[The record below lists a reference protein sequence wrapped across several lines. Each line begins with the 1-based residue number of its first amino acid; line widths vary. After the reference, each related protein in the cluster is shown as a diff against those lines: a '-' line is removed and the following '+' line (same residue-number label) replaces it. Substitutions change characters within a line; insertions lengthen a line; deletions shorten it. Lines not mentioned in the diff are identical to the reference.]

1 MAQTERAHP
10 LRIAFFGTP
19 KFAATV
25 LRHLVAFD
33 GAEVVAAVTQ
43 PDRPCGRGH
52 RCQPPEVKVL
62 ALEHAIPVLQPETL
76 KTREAQQALK
86 DLQAD
91 LFVVVAYGLIL
102 PQAVLDIAPLGA
114 INVHASLL
122 PAYRGAA
129 PIQRAIQ
136 DGCPVTGITIMQM
149 DAGMDTGDIL
159 LQRSLAIGIDDTAAT
174 LHDELAD
181 MGGRLLV
188 EALTRRAQGRLMRLP
203 QDHARASYAPKLR
216 KEEGL
221 LAWDRPATVVHNHV
235 RAFHPWP
242 GTWFFW
248 EHEGR
253 RLRLNIHPGRIGETL
268 PPGTAPGTMLGVDDD
283 ALAIACADRA
293 YLVSRLTPEGGKPM
307 TGRAF
312 ACGYLRL
319 CL

>member
-1 MAQTERAHP
+1 MAQAERAHP

-19 KFAATV
+19 TFAATV
-25 LRHLVAFD
+25 LSHLLDFD
-33 GAEVVAAVTQ
+33 GAMVVATITQ

-52 RCQPPEVKVL
+52 RCQPPAVKVL
-62 ALEHAIPVLQPETL
+62 ALEHAIPVLQPESL
-76 KTREAQQALK
+76 KTSETLQALK
-86 DLQAD
+86 GLQAD

-102 PQAVLDIAPLGA
+102 PRAVLDIPPLGA

-136 DGCPVTGITIMQM
+136 DGCPATGITIMQM

-174 LHDELAD
+174 LHDQLAE

-188 EALTRRAQGRLMRLP
+188 EALTRLTQGRLMRLP
-203 QDHARASYAPKLR
+203 QDPNRASYAPKLR

-221 LAWDRPATVVHNHV
+221 LSWDRPATVVHNHV

-253 RLRLNIHPGRIGETL
+253 RLRLNIYPGRIGETL
-268 PPGTAPGTMLGVDDD
+268 PPGTAPGNILGVEDE
-283 ALAIACADRA
+283 ALTIACQDRA
-293 YLVSRLTPEGGKPM
+293 YLVPRLTPEGGKSM